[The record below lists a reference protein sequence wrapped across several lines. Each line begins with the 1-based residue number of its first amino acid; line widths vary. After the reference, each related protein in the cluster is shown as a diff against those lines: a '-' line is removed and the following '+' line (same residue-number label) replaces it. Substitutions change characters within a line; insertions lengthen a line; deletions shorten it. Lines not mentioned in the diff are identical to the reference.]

1 MEIKANDGKGQSNS
15 YEGGSAASQS
25 REGQE
30 EDQNKQMEY
39 LQEPPL
45 G

>member
-1 MEIKANDGKGQSNS
+1 MEIKVNDRKGQSNS

-25 REGQE
+25 DGGQE

-45 G
+45 R